1 MNIYDI
7 LFQTVS
13 NLTGGLIVD
22 VQTAMVGV
30 VTILCV
36 LMGLDLLKDVLLSAL
51 SERRRVRDYDKIV
64 ESAALT
70 GRSED
75 DVYGDVS
82 ERMYQ
87 KRLSSYQKKYD

>member
-7 LFQTVS
+7 LFQSVS
-13 NLTGGLIVD
+13 NLIGGLIVD

-36 LMGLDLLKDVLLSAL
+36 VMGLDLLKDVLFSAL
-51 SERRRVRDYDKIV
+51 SERQRVRDYKMIV

-87 KRLSSYQKKYD
+87 KRLKLYQNKYD